1 MPALTTENGRY
12 RIADDRRA
20 CARLPAGRPQRA
32 SRRSPFAI
40 RLAAAMLWLSSSAA
54 VGQPTPAGTEL
65 DEEAIAL
72 FKQLLKDPTNVDLNF
87 RYAEAAVKLG
97 NYEGAISAFERL
109 LLYNPN
115 FPGVKL
121 QLAELYTRL
130 ASYST
135 ARAYLEQ
142 VESAPDAT
150 AQTRARVQAIRDQI
164 EHATSPSK
172 FAVNLVTGIR
182 HQSDD
187 SAEPAGSDIVAGG
200 IPLTLS
206 SVILHKPGWD
216 GFLGG
221 NVAHTYDLGDDVTIE
236 SNALVYYSRQFRFT
250 SIDSAAI
257 EVNSGPRFDIGG
269 SGASKIVSLRPYAL
283 ASEVLLGNSQF
294 LWGVGAGLSAERP
307 ITERISAAGFYEFR
321 SERFANVA
329 AVPTATDMDAGVHS
343 VGGNLSY
350 QILENGNLGL
360 QVSYA
365 SNNARRSF
373 ASYDALVV
381 RATYAHSFQLP
392 AEFGV
397 GPLIISPVL
406 YRIYSWDAAAN
417 PAVAPTV
424 IPVTQEWRFGVTGE
438 LGLTNNLAATAHVIR
453 EVIGSN
459 LPSDRSTDTQVI
471 FGLRLSY

>member
-1 MPALTTENGRY
+1 
-12 RIADDRRA
+12 
-20 CARLPAGRPQRA
+20 
-32 SRRSPFAI
+32 
-40 RLAAAMLWLSSSAA
+40 MLWLSGSAA

-65 DEEAIAL
+65 DDAAIAL

-97 NYEGAISAFERL
+97 NYEGAISALERL

-121 QLAELYTRL
+121 ELAELYTRL
-130 ASYST
+130 ASYNT
-135 ARAYLEQ
+135 ARAYLGQ

-150 AQTRARVQAIRDQI
+150 PQTRARAQAIRDEI
-164 EHATSPSK
+164 ERATSPSK
-172 FAVNLVTGIR
+172 FTVNLVTGIR
-182 HQSDD
+182 HQSNV

-200 IPLTLS
+200 VPLTLS

-221 NVAHTYDLGDDVTIE
+221 NVAHTYALGDDVTIE

-250 SIDSAAI
+250 SIDSAAL

-307 ITERISAAGFYEFR
+307 ITDKISAAGFYEFR

-350 QILENGNLGL
+350 QILDNGNFGL
-360 QVSYA
+360 QASYA
-365 SNNARRSF
+365 NNNARRSF
-373 ASYDALVV
+373 DSYDALVV
-381 RATYAHSFQLP
+381 RASYTHTFQLP
-392 AEFGV
+392 SEFGV
-397 GPLIISPVL
+397 GPLVISPVL
-406 YRIYSWDAAAN
+406 YRIYSWNGGAAPGVT
-417 PAVAPTV
+417 PAVV
-424 IPVTQEWRFGVTGE
+424 PVTQEWRFGVTGE
-438 LGLTNNLAATAHVIR
+438 LGLANNLAATAHVIR